1 MPKETR
7 YIVFSLG
14 ETEAVLRRGLG
25 KLKRTPPP
33 GRLRC
38 MGQRPAGFVFVY
50 DGGRTV
56 ELAPA
61 ELFAAVLWHCQAHHI
76 PIAHQF
82 EKRFEIL
89 GRQLVL
95 VSGALAHARPAA
107 QAIGGPAATDA
118 CALCVA
124 EGRTCPVD
132 EAAPDGAGEVVAD
145 TPS

>member
-14 ETEAVLRRGLG
+14 ETEAVLRRGLVQ
-25 KLKRTPPP
+25 LNRTCPP

-38 MGQRPAGFVFVY
+38 MAARRSGFVFVY

-56 ELAPA
+56 QLPPA
-61 ELFAAVLWHCQAHHI
+61 ELFAAVLWHCQAHRI

-107 QAIGGPAATDA
+107 QAIGGPAETDA

-124 EGRTCPVD
+124 EGGRCPVA
-132 EAAPDGAGEVVAD
+132 EVAPAGGVDAVAD